1 MRESWIFKLRYDG
14 VLIHRFIFIPWDAS
28 MQQTEIFTVPQ
39 KSLLFVQSRTG
50 LSAPRAVLNREQGS
64 VQQVKVWVS
73 LNALPLGPLCSSHVA
88 VDNGCSP
95 HFTDSA
101 ANSQL
106 LAMR

>member
-1 MRESWIFKLRYDG
+1 MRESWVFKLRYDG

-64 VQQVKVWVS
+64 VQQVKVRVS
-73 LNALPLGPLCSSHVA
+73 LNALPLGPPCAPLMLPLTTA
-88 VDNGCSP
+88 AP
-95 HFTDSA
+95 HI
-101 ANSQL
+101 SQTVL
-106 LAMR
+106 LTVSFLQ